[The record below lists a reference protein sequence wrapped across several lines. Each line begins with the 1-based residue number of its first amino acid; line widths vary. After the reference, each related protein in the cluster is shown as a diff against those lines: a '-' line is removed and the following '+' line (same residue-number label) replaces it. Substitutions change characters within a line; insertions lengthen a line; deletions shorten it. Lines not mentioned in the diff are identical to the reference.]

1 MRRLEIDPELGGGV
15 KRQREQPCSL
25 GGDAAL
31 SADKFVD
38 ALHWHAEM
46 RSECNLRDAKR
57 LEELL
62 TQDYAGVRG
71 NAVIRDH
78 GATFLFVIVLQH

>member
-15 KRQREQPCSL
+15 KRQSKEPCSL
-25 GGDAAL
+25 RGDAAL

-46 RSECNLRDAKR
+46 RGECNLRDAER

-71 NAVIRDH
+71 NAIFRDH
-78 GATFLFVIVLQH
+78 G

>member
-15 KRQREQPCSL
+15 KRQREQPCGL
-25 GGDAAL
+25 WRDAAL

-38 ALHWHAEM
+38 SLHWHAEM
-46 RSECNLRDAKR
+46 RGECNLRDAEW